1 VDRAFGGRV
10 REDPRQRYDARHG
23 SDIDDGATLTRADKV
38 FAKYLAAEK
47 HPFEVHA
54 HDAIELLLAD
64 LEKRRGRIDARA
76 VDDDV
81 DTAGAR
87 ENGIAQRLD
96 LGLARGLGGVKPC
109 AAAGGVDLRD
119 ARVRLFLAS
128 GGFWRSWFDKPNERQ
143 FADEVRAFV
152 VALDYLLDVP
162 PTMLTRG
169 DLTSIGEDIERVVKR
184 VESQIESSP
193 EDAASLAPAIYVIR
207 TRYEE
212 LYRRGA
218 LKAD

>member
-1 VDRAFGGRV
+1 MSIEPHHAVQTIHERATTVLSHTTG
-10 REDPRQRYDARHG
+10 
-23 SDIDDGATLTRADKV
+23 T
-38 FAKYLAAEK
+38 
-47 HPFEVHA
+47 
-54 HDAIELLLAD
+54 
-64 LEKRRGRIDARA
+64 
-76 VDDDV
+76 
-81 DTAGAR
+81 
-87 ENGIAQRLD
+87 
-96 LGLARGLGGVKPC
+96 
-109 AAAGGVDLRD
+109 
-119 ARVRLFLAS
+119 AS

-184 VESQIESSP
+184 VESRIESSP